1 MNKNIIF
8 NAIFS
13 DFFANFA
20 STINLIKD
28 KKLEMKKNLFVII
41 SLLLGLLVNAQASNF
56 LFQSEINAIWN
67 NFYNMKLP
75 YDANVVNTIYQD
87 SNGLIWIGTKRG
99 LVNYNGY
106 NYHLCYYGKNM
117 PDENTVQ
124 ALVQSSNFL
133 YVGTDNGI
141 RKLNLLT
148 WKFESIDQEL
158 SHVKAVR
165 ALTVFDGKIWI
176 GTRDEGLLY
185 YDMQAKRLHK
195 ISAKKF
201 QHKMVYALLPVK
213 HKLFVGAYGGLN
225 IYDSLTH
232 SMISVDLP
240 GLKDPIVN
248 SLAYDKRNNC
258 VWLGT
263 DGKLMS
269 CPLNSQQVA
278 LVCDMPGC
286 YLKSIVSDT
295 RNNRLLIGTE
305 TGMLLYKIATKS
317 FLKIEHD
324 VRNPQSLC
332 DNLIYQL
339 YQDKHNNLWIAT
351 DNGISMVQQSPLI
364 REFKL
369 TDFVDTQKG
378 NLFTCILQPS
388 DKELWLG
395 GESGLLYVSKGK
407 TIWYSTSNVQYK
419 LKNNYIRAIYRDRS
433 NQIWVA
439 TDGGV
444 AKLNERTMQFEYCQ
458 LGNKHNNTNW
468 VYGIYE
474 DSKHRMW
481 IATYLSG
488 LIVVDKTGLENS
500 LSSPYALSRKNFVGY
515 GKIKSVYQMM
525 PDNSGN
531 LWANT
536 NVGLICVNPLKDD
549 YKLANVYLDN
559 FVCDGDEI
567 WFSDQG
573 KIYPYDVHSQ
583 CRGKM
588 LYQISYGSA
597 YSFVC
602 TPGRVWASSVDGI
615 ICIDKKTK
623 AVYPYYANN
632 SRFKCALFDS
642 YRNRILFGG
651 EDGVSSFY
659 IDKMGM
665 EHHAQKVYI
674 SAVSCDSLL
683 IPVSSNGREHRV
695 HLESFR
701 NISLELAS
709 YVYSLQGESFYYKW
723 NDDEWKK
730 MNANTNLLDFPV
742 MPSGKNVLKLSLT
755 NPIFDKNAVIS
766 TYVLD
771 VPYPWY
777 LSIWA
782 WGIYVLLFL
791 SGIIFLLK
799 MQRRK
804 NERLYEQKAK
814 EKTLELSRMKMEFFV
829 NVSHELKTPLSLVIA
844 PLGKLLSEC
853 TNAKMRDSLKGIQRN
868 ALKLNSLIY
877 KIIDDKQTEY
887 DTENSVIRSHIELV
901 SLLNNCISSFAPIV
915 NEKNMKVEFVHD
927 MQELWLNVDVVKME
941 SIFTNLLSNAIKHV
955 NVDNGY
961 VKVSL
966 QETKNSIAVSV
977 KDNGCG
983 IPEVELPLVFIRH
996 YQGKEE
1002 DKAMHGTGIGLFL
1015 VKKFVELHQGAVKVV
1030 NDKQGGAVFTIE
1042 LPLLENSIVEES
1054 ISKNPMIEK
1063 DDLPKVL
1070 VVDDNKE
1077 VVEFLCS
1084 ALGEKYLCLKAFN
1097 GKEGLDVLKSQTVNL
1112 IVVDQMMPIMNGLEF
1127 VRNLKN
1133 SAQTA
1138 NVPVIMLTAKDD
1150 FDTELQ
1156 SIKAGVDVFISKPFE
1171 FNKLMLQIARLIKR
1185 SQNVEKTHRIE
1196 TMLEAKETHQ
1206 KSSGESSDELFVN
1219 ELLKIIETNMHKEGF
1234 NVSML
1239 SELMNVDS
1247 KQLYRKTKQLTGKTP
1262 VAFLR
1267 SMRLKRAAELLK
1279 QNRFSVSEVMYMV
1292 GMSNASYFTKCF
1304 TNEFG
1309 IAPKQFVQEHN
1320 KID

>member
-1 MNKNIIF
+1 
-8 NAIFS
+8 
-13 DFFANFA
+13 
-20 STINLIKD
+20 
-28 KKLEMKKNLFVII
+28 MKKNLVII
-41 SLLLGLLVNAQASNF
+41 LSLLLGLLVNARASNF
-56 LFQSEINAIWN
+56 LFQSDINVTWN

-75 YDANVVNTIYQD
+75 YDANVINTIYQD

-124 ALVQSSNFL
+124 TIVQSNNFL

-148 WKFESIDQEL
+148 WKFESTNREL
-158 SHVKAVR
+158 SKVKAVR
-165 ALTVFDGKIWI
+165 ALTVFDGKLWI

-195 ISAKKF
+195 ISSKIF
-201 QHKMVYALLPVK
+201 QHKMVYALLPVN
-213 HKLFVGAYGGLN
+213 HKLFVGSYGGLN
-225 IYDSLTH
+225 VYDAQTH
-232 SMISVDLP
+232 KMISVSLS

-263 DGKLMS
+263 DGKLMV
-269 CPLNSQQVA
+269 CPLNGQQVT
-278 LVCDMPGC
+278 LVSDISGC
-286 YLKSIVSDT
+286 YLKSIVPGI

-339 YQDKHNNLWIAT
+339 YQDKQNNLWIAT
-351 DNGISMVQQSPLI
+351 DNGISMIQQTPLI
-364 REFKL
+364 YDFKL
-369 TDFVDTQKG
+369 TDWIESPKG
-378 NLFTCILQPS
+378 NRFTCMLQS
-388 DKELWLG
+388 SCKEYWLG
-395 GESGLLYVSKGK
+395 GENGLLYVSAGK
-407 TIWYSTSNVQYK
+407 TIWYSTSNAQYK

-433 NQIWVA
+433 NQTWIA
-439 TDGGV
+439 TDGGI
-444 AKLNERTMQFEYCQ
+444 AKLNSHTMQFEYCQ

-468 VYGIYE
+468 IYGIYE

-488 LIVVDKTGLENS
+488 LIVVDKASLENS
-500 LSSPYALSRKNFVGY
+500 LSCPYVLTRENFVGY

-525 PDNSGN
+525 PDDAGK

-536 NVGLICVNPLKDD
+536 NVGLICVDPLKED

-559 FVCDGDEI
+559 FVCDGKEI
-567 WFSDQG
+567 WLSDQG
-573 KIYPYDVHSQ
+573 KIYPYNIQRQ
-583 CRGKM
+583 CKGKM

-602 TPGRVWASSVDGI
+602 TPGRVWVASVDGI

-623 AVYPYYANN
+623 AIYPYYANN
-632 SRFKCALFDS
+632 PHFKCALFDS

-651 EDGVSSFY
+651 EDGVTSFNLRKV
-659 IDKMGM
+659 DPAR
-665 EHHAQKVYI
+665 HAQKVYI
-674 SAVSCDSLL
+674 SAISCDSLL
-683 IPVSSNGREHRV
+683 VPVSCDGNKNV
-695 HLESFR
+695 VQLKTFR
-701 NISLELAS
+701 NVSLELAS
-709 YVYSLQGESFYYKW
+709 YVYSLQGESYYYKW
-723 NDDEWKK
+723 NDEEWKK
-730 MNANTNLLDFPV
+730 IKANNNLLDFPV
-742 MPSGKNVLKLSLT
+742 MPSGKNILKLSMT
-755 NPIFDKNAVIS
+755 NPIFDRNAVIS
-766 TYVLD
+766 TYILS

-782 WGIYVLLFL
+782 WGFYVLLIL
-791 SGIIFLLK
+791 TGLVLLLK
-799 MQRRK
+799 MQKRK

-887 DTENSVIRSHIELV
+887 DSENSVIRSHIELV
-901 SLLNNCISSFAPIV
+901 ALLNSCISSFAPFV
-915 NEKNMKVEFVHD
+915 NEKNIKVEYVHD
-927 MQELWLNVDVVKME
+927 MQDLWVNVDVVKME

-955 NVDNGY
+955 NDDNGL
-961 VKVSL
+961 VQVRL
-966 QETKNSIAVSV
+966 QELKNRIVVSV
-977 KDNGCG
+977 RDNGCG
-983 IPEVELPLVFIRH
+983 IPVAELPLVFIRH

-1015 VKKFVELHQGAVKVV
+1015 VKKFVELHQGTVKVA
-1030 NDKQGGAVFTIE
+1030 NDKLGGAVFTVE
-1042 LPLLENSIVEES
+1042 LPLQENSIIEEPTPMAPMME
-1054 ISKNPMIEK
+1054 KN
-1063 DDLPKVL
+1063 DLPKVL
-1070 VVDDNKE
+1070 IIDDNKE
-1077 VVEFLCS
+1077 VVEFLYS
-1084 ALGEKYLCLKAFN
+1084 ALGEKYHCLKAFN
-1097 GKEGLDVLKSQTVNL
+1097 GKEGLDVLKNQSVNL

-1127 VRNLKN
+1127 VRNLKHT
-1133 SAQTA
+1133 AQTV

-1156 SIKAGVDVFISKPFE
+1156 SIKAGVDVFIPKPFD

-1185 SQNVEKTHRIE
+1185 AQSVEKAQHIE
-1196 TMLEAKETHQ
+1196 TILEAKSQHQ
-1206 KSSGESSDELFVN
+1206 KPSGESADEMFVK
-1219 ELLKIIETNMHKEGF
+1219 ELLKIIEANMHKEGF

-1239 SELMNVDS
+1239 SELMSIDQ

-1267 SMRLKRAAELLK
+1267 SIRLKRAAELLK

-1304 TNEFG
+1304 TSEFG
-1309 IAPKQFVQEHN
+1309 IGPKQFVQEHN
-1320 KID
+1320 K